1 MVERLKHRAVSLL
14 RWSEQYV
21 KTDMVYLASV
31 FFWGNITV
39 VTTSVLALLLSIA
52 YANLLPKDVYGT
64 YQYLIALSGLVSA
77 FMLTGMGNAVVQAV
91 ARGYEGTLKAGF
103 RAQLKWAL
111 VPALVSVGIAVYYFI
126 HGNIEIGLGLLIIAA
141 CAPLAQAY
149 GTYGSLLEGKRDFRR
164 LFYFSFIVSTAPYV
178 ALLIVLWWVKIPVVL
193 LLVNLGAGA
202 LAAIYA
208 YRKTLALYK
217 PNDRV
222 DPKAI
227 PYGRNLSI
235 LGAWGSILTQLDSIM
250 VFHFLGPVPLAVY
263 SFATLIPERLGGMFG
278 FVGSASLP
286 KFATQPLSYIQTHI
300 SSKILRVV
308 LAGVAATLLY
318 ALCAPL
324 FFKLLFPRYID
335 ALQYTELYAPIIVL
349 LAVTGITNSVFYAKR
364 LVREIYLYSIAQPL
378 LLVALQLPLIL
389 RWGIGGMVVA
399 RLITDIIA
407 VSIMLFFIFRPLSRP
422 ESDDVIS
429 M

>member
-1 MVERLKHRAVSLL
+1 
-14 RWSEQYV
+14 
-21 KTDMVYLASV
+21 
-31 FFWGNITV
+31 
-39 VTTSVLALLLSIA
+39 
-52 YANLLPKDVYGT
+52 
-64 YQYLIALSGLVSA
+64 
-77 FMLTGMGNAVVQAV
+77 MLTGMGNAVVQAV